1 MVRFDEGNY
10 LLKEWSY
17 KKSMEELLFQIEND
31 DMTGRLW
38 AVDQLSEFAANPL
51 ALNSWKKRA
60 TEDVFWAVRAA
71 AIEKLGEYSPAE
83 NKDLIK
89 KAAGDE
95 SSRVRTAAIRTLGA
109 MNDPSLKDFYKQ
121 SFKTDKSYAVQAEAL
136 IAIGKCGTKSD
147 ISFLKE
153 AGTKHSYRDVV
164 SAAAQKA
171 LAEISGDQ

>member
-51 ALNSWKKRA
+51 AIDTWKESA
-60 TEDVFWAVRAA
+60 TDDVFWAIRAA
-71 AIEKLGEYSPAE
+71 AIEKIGEFSVTE
-83 NKDLIK
+83 NMDLIR
-89 KAAGDE
+89 KATGDE

-109 MNDPSLKDFYKQ
+109 MNDPSLKNFYKQ
-121 SFKTDKSYAVQAEAL
+121 TFKTDNSYAVQSAAL

-153 AGTKHSYRDVV
+153 AGKKPSYRDVV
-164 SAAAQKA
+164 SSAAQKA
-171 LAEISGDQ
+171 MAQISGDQ